1 MIASLKTHIAANNG
15 IILGILDDLG
25 DVFDGTIDIDAG
37 ASDKDDILIRC
48 IANFSAKLDRE
59 RRVLTDDAGTC
70 SLTCSSCVRRTHAFK
85 VVPP

>member
-1 MIASLKTHIAANNG
+1 MNTSIKTHIAANNG

-37 ASDKDDILIRC
+37 ASDKNDIFIRC
-48 IANFSAKLDRE
+48 VANFSAKLDRE
-59 RRVLTDDAGTC
+59 RRVLTNDTGTC
-70 SLTCSSCVRRTHAFK
+70 SLIHSSRVMRTHAFK